1 MQYIVSETDGV
12 IATITFDNPAS
23 LNALGLKMASE
34 FRDAVNKVAGD
45 ENIRCLVIGGA
56 GRAFMAGGDLKYFH
70 DNLGTIDDT
79 VAEIIGVYHEIILK
93 ITEMPKPVITRVHGA
108 VAGGGIGMALS
119 GDYVIAA
126 DTTLFNM
133 AYTGIGT
140 SPDGGSTYFLPR
152 LIGRRRAMEMALLN
166 RPLDAEKA
174 LNLGL
179 VNEVVPEDE
188 LTEASLRVASK
199 LANGAAVAIA
209 GAKSLI
215 NRSFES
221 TSLADHMEL
230 ERGSFRRCAA
240 TEDFAEGLSA
250 FLEKRRPN
258 FKGF

>member
-1 MQYIVSETDGV
+1 MCI
-12 IATITFDNPAS
+12 
-23 LNALGLKMASE
+23 
-34 FRDAVNKVAGD
+34 RD
-45 ENIRCLVIGGA
+45 RVIGGA

-70 DNLGTIDDT
+70 DNLGAIDDT

-93 ITEMPKPVITRVHGA
+93 ITEMPKPVITKVHGA

-174 LNLGL
+174 LNRGL
-179 VNEVVPEDE
+179 VNEVVTEDQ
-188 LTEASLRVASK
+188 LTE
-199 LANGAAVAIA
+199 
-209 GAKSLI
+209 
-215 NRSFES
+215 
-221 TSLADHMEL
+221 TSL
-230 ERGSFRRCAA
+230 
-240 TEDFAEGLSA
+240 
-250 FLEKRRPN
+250 
-258 FKGF
+258 